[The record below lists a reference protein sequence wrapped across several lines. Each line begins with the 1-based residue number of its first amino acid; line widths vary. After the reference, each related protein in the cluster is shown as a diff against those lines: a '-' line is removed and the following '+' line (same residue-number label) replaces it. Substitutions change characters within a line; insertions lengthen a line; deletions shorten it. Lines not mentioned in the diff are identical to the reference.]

1 MSIQVHTLF
10 KVTCKVYAGE
20 RLQSTSIK
28 GSRLRNH
35 SIVVKV
41 MKAKLQKEKHSEQS
55 MEICNNNKENT
66 TNKRNIHKNDTHRAA
81 DQKSE
86 PNSLVRAILNSHIEK
101 DIRSLELSLTRV
113 PLLQDSILPSA
124 SSPFSL
130 NCVF

>member
-1 MSIQVHTLF
+1 
-10 KVTCKVYAGE
+10 
-20 RLQSTSIK
+20 
-28 GSRLRNH
+28 
-35 SIVVKV
+35 